1 MYLKWGGIVTKC
13 GKQPIDFREHDKG
26 PELFFEVV
34 IRLHREGCQ
43 FYLSVL
49 GEQFTD
55 YLGNS
60 QTHKQSSYP
69 FHSNNGTMF
78 IDGVRWNKSSRHLP
92 QTTREH
98 ILYYIFMNTIPSYE
112 EWFASFWNRTMSCWL
127 WSRSTLC
134 FYAEVFENSRATLQ
148 DHILHWGY
156 LPSKAQFLKV
166 LESADI
172 AVSTALHEFFG
183 VSM

>member
-92 QTTREH
+92 QNNKRTH
-98 ILYYIFMNTIPSYE
+98 FVLYFH
-112 EWFASFWNRTMSCWL
+112 
-127 WSRSTLC
+127 
-134 FYAEVFENSRATLQ
+134 ENYSIVRRM
-148 DHILHWGY
+148 ICV
-156 LPSKAQFLKV
+156 FLKSYDV
-166 LESADI
+166 LLI
-172 AVSTALHEFFG
+172 MVT
-183 VSM
+183 